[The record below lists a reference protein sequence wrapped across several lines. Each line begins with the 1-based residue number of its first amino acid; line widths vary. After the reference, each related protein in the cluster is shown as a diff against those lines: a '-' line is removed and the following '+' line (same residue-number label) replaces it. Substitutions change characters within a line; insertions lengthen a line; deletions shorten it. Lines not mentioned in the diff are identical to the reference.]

1 MKITIYGWS
10 TSLPPEIDKRRSIA
24 READDLL
31 LSCPLYAR
39 PVYARPG
46 GGTDANHNGVIRVF
60 PQSVQAARTLG
71 QGWAVSGLVAG
82 LLRRRPA
89 CSGFTGTD
97 EHAGISA
104 LTFPQSIEPAA
115 QRTQGWAVTGAADD
129 L

>member
-1 MKITIYGWS
+1 MAADASGALVLR
-10 TSLPPEIDKRRSIA
+10 TSLPPEIDERRSIA

-31 LSCPLYAR
+31 LSCPL
-39 PVYARPG
+39 YARPG

-60 PQSVQAARTLG
+60 PQSVEAARTLG
-71 QGWAVSGLVAG
+71 QGWAVSGLAAG

-115 QRTQGWAVTGAADD
+115 QGLRAGP
-129 L
+129 